1 MFDMCFFMLIN
12 IIFLNI
18 IFGIIVDTFS
28 QMRDE
33 FDQRKLDTTDN
44 CFVCGLDRGDFGK
57 GGKNF
62 NTHIEKH
69 HDPWKY
75 VYFLYYMSEK
85 REDELSGLEQA
96 VLYSFSRLNTDW
108 VPIGSTLFLD
118 KDDDDDELK
127 AVMKSIE
134 GLGTEIN
141 TLKTMNTE

>member
-1 MFDMCFFMLIN
+1 VFE
-12 IIFLNI
+12 
-18 IFGIIVDTFS
+18 
-28 QMRDE
+28 R
-33 FDQRKLDTTDN
+33 
-44 CFVCGLDRGDFGK
+44 
-57 GGKNF
+57 
-62 NTHIEKH
+62 
-69 HDPWKY
+69 
-75 VYFLYYMSEK
+75 
-85 REDELSGLEQA
+85 A